1 MRTIL
6 GRLAGALLA
15 LVLTS
20 GLAAAQTKITIA
32 VGGGACLCYL
42 PTVLAKQLG
51 EYDKAGLAVELV
63 DLKGGSDALKAVL
76 GGSADVV
83 SGYFDHCVNL
93 AAKKQEL
100 TSFVVYDRYPGLVL
114 VVSPS
119 HNAEIKSIKDLAGK
133 KVGVSA
139 PGSST
144 DFFLKYLLKKNGVD
158 ASGVAVIGVGLGATA
173 VAAMQQGQ
181 IDAAVMLDP
190 SVTVLQGSYPD
201 LRILSDTRTQKDTLD
216 VFGGEYPGGALYST
230 TAWIASHEKEAQ
242 ALTNAI
248 VNTLD
253 LDPLAF
259 GRRYHGENAAGNRRQ
274 EQGALSRRAQEHDPD
289 VFGDRHDGPQGRRR
303 GARGVQREFARGC
316 EGQYRPQ
323 QDLHQQICR
332 SGEEDDGDE
341 CEISRLDDASG
352 DSPRHDAR
360 SRCAAVVVAVRG
372 GAARRDISAFRR
384 QAGGETAALERPH
397 PARAQSG
404 FQQRPSSRASYFETD
419 FASFLAWRDWGFPDP
434 DVFNGF
440 GMGALRCADGAFVL
454 GEMGR
459 HTANAGRIYFPSGTP
474 DLDDIS
480 DGTVDIA
487 GSVAREVEEETG
499 LTPADY
505 RADAHW
511 DCVVSGAAIAMI
523 RILNVDSSGE
533 ALRAR
538 IEANLGRQHQ
548 PELSAIHLVRGTS
561 DLTAA
566 MPRFVTAFIEKQFS
580 SRSA

>member
-1 MRTIL
+1 MRTIF
-6 GRLAGALLA
+6 GRLFAPLLA
-15 LVLTS
+15 LVLMS
-20 GLAAAQTKITIA
+20 GFAAAQTKITIA

-51 EYDKAGLAVELV
+51 EYDRAGLAVELV

-158 ASGVAVIGVGLGATA
+158 SSGVAVIGVGLGATA

-242 ALTNAI
+242 ALTNAM
-248 VNTLD
+248 VNTLTWIHSHS
-253 LDPLAF
+253 A
-259 GRRYHGENAAGNRRQ
+259 
-274 EQGALSRRAQEHDPD
+274 
-289 VFGDRHDGPQGRRR
+289 
-303 GARGVQREFARGC
+303 
-316 EGQYRPQ
+316 
-323 QDLHQQICR
+323 
-332 SGEEDDGDE
+332 EDIMAKMPP
-341 CEISRLDDASG
+341 EIVGKNKELYL
-352 DSPRHDAR
+352 
-360 SRCAAVVVAVRG
+360 
-372 GAARRDISAFRR
+372 
-384 QAGGETAALERPH
+384 AALKNTIPMY
-397 PARAQSG
+397 SLTG
-404 FQQRPSSRASYFETD
+404 MM
-419 FASFLAWRDWGFPDP
+419 DP
-434 DVFNGF
+434 KG
-440 GMGALRCADGAFVL
+440 
-454 GEMGR
+454 
-459 HTANAGRIYFPSGTP
+459 
-474 DLDDIS
+474 
-480 DGTVDIA
+480 
-487 GSVAREVEEETG
+487 
-499 LTPADY
+499 
-505 RADAHW
+505 ADA
-511 DCVVSGAAIAMI
+511 VLAVFSE
-523 RILNVDSSGE
+523 SS
-533 ALRAR
+533 
-538 IEANLGRQHQ
+538 
-548 PELSAIHLVRGTS
+548 PEVAKAHIDLSKTF
-561 DLTAA
+561 TN
-566 MPRFVTAFIEKQFS
+566 RFVEAAKKTTGTNAK
-580 SRSA
+580 